1 MNALLQNATPIT
13 SLQNPKVKE
22 AVLLQEKARER
33 EKRSLFVAEG
43 VREITA
49 AITSGFEVESLFFCP
64 DIITDFPFPIDSRT
78 RLFSLPSNVYAK
90 IAYRSTTEG
99 VTALVKAK
107 HLTLEELT
115 PLLYPN
121 SASNNNATTGRASS
135 NSKSTADR
143 TSYNKKIPTENSTI
157 VASQKCNN
165 PLIIIAEAV
174 EKPGN
179 LGAIL
184 RTADA
189 VGATAVLFCNPKTD
203 LYNPNLI
210 RASLGGVFTQKI
222 VCCKTEDA
230 IKWLKAN
237 KIKIYSAQLQDSVPY
252 YGTDM
257 TLPCAIALGSEA
269 DGISTEFR
277 IASDKKI
284 MIPML
289 GKLDSL
295 NVSVSTSILCYEALR
310 QRVAQAQK

>member
-1 MNALLQNATPIT
+1 MNPLLQNATPIT

-49 AITSGFEVESLFFCP
+49 AISSGFEVESLFFCP

-99 VTALVKAK
+99 VTAIVKAK
-107 HLTLEELT
+107 YLTLEDLT
-115 PLLYPN
+115 KSL
-121 SASNNNATTGRASS
+121 SSENAAAAGKASS
-135 NSKSTADR
+135 NK
-143 TSYNKKIPTENSTI
+143 
-157 VASQKCNN
+157 N

-295 NVSVSTSILCYEALR
+295 NVSVSASILCYEALR
-310 QRVAQAQK
+310 QRVAAL

>member
-13 SLQNPKVKE
+13 SLQNPRVKE

-64 DIITDFPFPIDSRT
+64 DIISSFSFPIDSRT

-99 VTALVKAK
+99 VTAIVKAK
-107 HLTLEELT
+107 HLTLEDLT
-115 PLLYPN
+115 PLLSAG
-121 SASNNNATTGRASS
+121 SASAGKAERITGPSC
-135 NSKSTADR
+135 K
-143 TSYNKKIPTENSTI
+143 
-157 VASQKCNN
+157 N

-222 VCCKTEDA
+222 VCCKTSDA

-237 KIKIYSAQLQDSVPY
+237 KIIIYSAQLQDSVPY

-269 DGISTEFR
+269 DGISEEFR
-277 IASDKKI
+277 IASNKKI

-295 NVSVSTSILCYEALR
+295 NVSVSASILCYEALR
-310 QRVAQAQK
+310 QRVAKTQTPQKTK

>member
-99 VTALVKAK
+99 VTAIVKAK
-107 HLTLEELT
+107 YLTLEDLT
-115 PLLYPN
+115 KSLSSE
-121 SASNNNATTGRASS
+121 SAAAARS
-135 NSKSTADR
+135 
-143 TSYNKKIPTENSTI
+143 
-157 VASQKCNN
+157 CNN

-237 KIKIYSAQLQDSVPY
+237 NIKIYSAQLQDSVPY

-295 NVSVSTSILCYEALR
+295 NVSVSASILCYEALR
-310 QRVAQAQK
+310 QRVAAL

>member
-49 AITSGFEVESLFFCP
+49 AISSGFEVESLFFCP
-64 DIITDFPFPIDSRT
+64 DIISSFPFPIDSRT

-99 VTALVKAK
+99 VTAIVRSR
-107 HLTLEELT
+107 HLTLEDLT
-115 PLLYPN
+115 PLLS
-121 SASNNNATTGRASS
+121 SAGSAAAGKAERITGPSC
-135 NSKSTADR
+135 K
-143 TSYNKKIPTENSTI
+143 
-157 VASQKCNN
+157 N

-222 VCCKTEDA
+222 VCCKTSDA

-237 KIKIYSAQLQDSVPY
+237 KIIIYSAQLQDSVPY

-269 DGISTEFR
+269 DGISEEFR
-277 IASDKKI
+277 IASNKKI

-295 NVSVSTSILCYEALR
+295 NVSVSASILCYEALR
-310 QRVAQAQK
+310 QRVAKTQTPQKTK

>member
-99 VTALVKAK
+99 VTAIVKAK
-107 HLTLEELT
+107 HLTLEDIT
-115 PLLYPN
+115 PLLSAGSAAAAN
-121 SASNNNATTGRASS
+121 SEHA
-135 NSKSTADR
+135 
-143 TSYNKKIPTENSTI
+143 
-157 VASQKCNN
+157 ASQSCQN

-237 KIKIYSAQLQDSVPY
+237 NIKIYSAQLQDSVPY

-295 NVSVSTSILCYEALR
+295 NVSVSASILCYEALR
-310 QRVAQAQK
+310 QRVAAL

>member
-13 SLQNPKVKE
+13 SLQNPRVKE

-64 DIITDFPFPIDSRT
+64 DIISSFSFPIDSRT

-99 VTALVKAK
+99 VTAIVKAK
-107 HLTLEELT
+107 HLTLEDLT
-115 PLLYPN
+115 PLL
-121 SASNNNATTGRASS
+121 SAGSAAAGKAEGITGPSC
-135 NSKSTADR
+135 K
-143 TSYNKKIPTENSTI
+143 
-157 VASQKCNN
+157 N

-222 VCCKTEDA
+222 VCCKTSDA

-237 KIKIYSAQLQDSVPY
+237 KIIIYSAQLQDSVPY

-269 DGISTEFR
+269 DGISEEFR
-277 IASDKKI
+277 IASNKKI

-295 NVSVSTSILCYEALR
+295 NVSVSASILCYEALR
-310 QRVAQAQK
+310 QRVAKTQTPQKTK

>member
-13 SLQNPKVKE
+13 SLQNPRVKE

-64 DIITDFPFPIDSRT
+64 DIISSFSFPIDSRT

-99 VTALVKAK
+99 VTAIVKAK
-107 HLTLEELT
+107 HLTLEDLT
-115 PLLYPN
+115 PLL
-121 SASNNNATTGRASS
+121 SAGSAAAGKAER
-135 NSKSTADR
+135 
-143 TSYNKKIPTENSTI
+143 ITEPSC
-157 VASQKCNN
+157 KN

-222 VCCKTEDA
+222 VCCKTSDA

-237 KIKIYSAQLQDSVPY
+237 KIIIYSAQLQDSVPY

-269 DGISTEFR
+269 DGISEEFR
-277 IASDKKI
+277 IASNKKI

-295 NVSVSTSILCYEALR
+295 NVSVSASILCYEALR
-310 QRVAQAQK
+310 QRVAKTQTPQKTK

>member
-1 MNALLQNATPIT
+1 MNAILQNATPIT
-13 SLQNPKVKE
+13 SLQNPRVKE

-64 DIITDFPFPIDSRT
+64 DIISSFSFPIDSRT

-99 VTALVKAK
+99 VTAIVKSK
-107 HLTLEELT
+107 HLTLEDLT
-115 PLLYPN
+115 PLL
-121 SASNNNATTGRASS
+121 SAGSAAAGKAERITVPSC
-135 NSKSTADR
+135 K
-143 TSYNKKIPTENSTI
+143 
-157 VASQKCNN
+157 N

-222 VCCKTEDA
+222 VCCKTSDA

-237 KIKIYSAQLQDSVPY
+237 KIIIYSAQLQDSVPY

-269 DGISTEFR
+269 DGISEEFR
-277 IASDKKI
+277 IASNKKI

-295 NVSVSTSILCYEALR
+295 NVSVSASILCYEALR
-310 QRVAQAQK
+310 QRVAKTQTPQKTK

>member
-49 AITSGFEVESLFFCP
+49 AISSGFEVETLFFCP
-64 DIITDFPFPIDSRT
+64 DIISSFPFPIDSRT

-99 VTALVKAK
+99 VTAIVRSR
-107 HLTLEELT
+107 HLTLEDLT

-121 SASNNNATTGRASS
+121 SASNNNATTVRASS
-135 NSKSTADR
+135 N
-143 TSYNKKIPTENSTI
+143 KIIPANNPAC

-222 VCCKTEDA
+222 VCCKTSDA

-269 DGISTEFR
+269 DGISEEFR

-295 NVSVSTSILCYEALR
+295 NVSVSASILCYEALR
-310 QRVAQAQK
+310 QRVAKTQTPQKTK